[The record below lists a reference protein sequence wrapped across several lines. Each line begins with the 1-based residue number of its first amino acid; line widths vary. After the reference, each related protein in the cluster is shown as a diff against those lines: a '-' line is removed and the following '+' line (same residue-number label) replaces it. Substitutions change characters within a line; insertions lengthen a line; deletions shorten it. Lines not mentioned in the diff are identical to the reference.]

1 MSSSSSSLSPTTPT
15 TPTARASPQPLGFTP
30 PKHSPSDDSL
40 SRLHVTPL
48 PLPLPPSPSPFM
60 KEFASTVQPPPNAV
74 QAIFPSSTTCR
85 FWKTVNDVRRGR
97 VRILLLAILLTAT
110 AIVILLTSN
119 ILLLRNRFQQ
129 NSFAQNPM
137 PIPTFP
143 SVPVHPHLKLHHHH
157 HRRDA
162 LAPRQQPTTT
172 VGPSSNSTTK
182 PTPTSSSAT
191 STPLVIAP
199 TIPTQN
205 PPLPTPFPQPFDDTL
220 SAAAFVS
227 GSCQQFFTAFTND
240 INFRSCRAFSFL
252 YAASEDFLNML
263 GSHATGFA
271 NVTDPIQALNNVIW
285 GVCNTTTDQ
294 ATCASRMSDYE
305 QQLQR
310 ACKADLSQDQ
320 PLAITALNGVY
331 HLLPLLIIRCWYL
344 TR

>member
-1 MSSSSSSLSPTTPT
+1 
-15 TPTARASPQPLGFTP
+15 
-30 PKHSPSDDSL
+30 
-40 SRLHVTPL
+40 
-48 PLPLPPSPSPFM
+48 M
-60 KEFASTVQPPPNAV
+60 KEFAATVNPPPNAV
-74 QAIFPSSTTCR
+74 QAICPSSTA
-85 FWKTVNDVRRGR
+85 WKSINDVRRGR
-97 VRILLLAILLTAT
+97 VRRLLLALVTTT
-110 AIVILLTSN
+110 AIVILLFSTSFTSN

-129 NSFAQNPM
+129 HSVAQIPM
-137 PIPTFP
+137 PMPTPP
-143 SVPVHPHLKLHHHH
+143 SVPAHPHLHLQHH
-157 HRRDA
+157 HRRDTI
-162 LAPRQQPTTT
+162 APRQQPTST
-172 VGPSSNSTTK
+172 VGPNSNSTTK

-199 TIPTQN
+199 AIPTQN

-271 NVTDPIQALNNVIW
+271 NVTDPIQALNDVIW

-294 ATCASRMSDYE
+294 ATCASHMSDYE
-305 QQLQR
+305 EQLLR
-310 ACKADLSQDQ
+310 ACNAELSQEQ
-320 PLAITALNGVY
+320 PLVITALNGAY
-331 HLLPLLIIRCWYL
+331 HLFLLLILWCWFF

>member
-1 MSSSSSSLSPTTPT
+1 
-15 TPTARASPQPLGFTP
+15 
-30 PKHSPSDDSL
+30 
-40 SRLHVTPL
+40 
-48 PLPLPPSPSPFM
+48 M
-60 KEFASTVQPPPNAV
+60 KEFAATVQPPPNAV
-74 QAIFPSSTTCR
+74 QAICPSSTA
-85 FWKTVNDVRRGR
+85 WKTVNDVRRGR
-97 VRILLLAILLTAT
+97 VRILLLTVI
-110 AIVILLTSN
+110 AIVILLLLSTSITSN

-129 NSFAQNPM
+129 HSPAQTPM
-137 PIPTFP
+137 PIPTPP
-143 SVPVHPHLKLHHHH
+143 SVPAHPHLHLRHH
-157 HRRDA
+157 HRRDTI
-162 LAPRQQPTTT
+162 APRQQPTST

-199 TIPTQN
+199 TIPSQP

-220 SAAAFVS
+220 SGAAFVS

-240 INFRSCRAFSFL
+240 IDFRSCRAFSFL

-271 NVTDPIQALNNVIW
+271 NVTDPLQALDNVLW

-310 ACKADLSQDQ
+310 ACSAELSQEQ
-320 PLAITALNGVY
+320 PLVITALNGAY
-331 HLLPLLIIRCWYL
+331 QLLPLSDTLL
-344 TR
+344 LALSTR